1 MRNKVNLLF
10 IAVIAIP
17 FLGLPFLHQ
26 LQQSRTY
33 TIMQLQQQISRN
45 AAVNSGVTTNHSKSV
60 RGSGGGIPVYD
71 AAAVEAAKHQLYEQW
86 LKENDKKMGYEKWEN
101 MIMEGDNNGK

>member
-10 IAVIAIP
+10 IAIIAIP
-17 FLGLPFLHQ
+17 FYSFSSTTTITNLH
-26 LQQSRTY
+26 T
-33 TIMQLQQQISRN
+33 MQLQQQISRN
-45 AAVNSGVTTNHSKSV
+45 AAVNSGVTTNHSKSG
-60 RGSGGGIPVYD
+60 RSSGGGIPVYD

>member
-10 IAVIAIP
+10 IAVIVIP
-17 FLGLPFLHQ
+17 FYSFSSTTTITNLH
-26 LQQSRTY
+26 T
-33 TIMQLQQQISRN
+33 MQLQQQISRN

-60 RGSGGGIPVYD
+60 RGNGGGIPVYD
-71 AAAVEAAKHQLYEQW
+71 AAAVEVAKHQLYEQW

>member
-17 FLGLPFLHQ
+17 FYSFSSTTTITNLH
-26 LQQSRTY
+26 T
-33 TIMQLQQQISRN
+33 MQLQQQISRN

-60 RGSGGGIPVYD
+60 RGSGGGIPV
-71 AAAVEAAKHQLYEQW
+71 
-86 LKENDKKMGYEKWEN
+86 
-101 MIMEGDNNGK
+101 

>member
-1 MRNKVNLLF
+1 MRNKANFLF

-17 FLGLPFLHQ
+17 FYSFSSTTTITNLH
-26 LQQSRTY
+26 T
-33 TIMQLQQQISRN
+33 MQLQQQISRN

-60 RGSGGGIPVYD
+60 RSSSGGGGGIPVYD

-86 LKENDKKMGYEKWEN
+86 LKESDKKMGYEKWED
-101 MIMEGDNNGK
+101 MILEGHNNGK

>member
-1 MRNKVNLLF
+1 MRNKAKLLF

-17 FLGLPFLHQ
+17 FYSFSSTTTITNLH
-26 LQQSRTY
+26 T
-33 TIMQLQQQISRN
+33 MQLHQQISRN

-60 RGSGGGIPVYD
+60 RSSGGGIPVYD

-86 LKENDKKMGYEKWEN
+86 LKESDKKLGYEKWED
-101 MIMEGDNNGK
+101 MILEGHNNGK

>member
-1 MRNKVNLLF
+1 MRNKANLLF

-17 FLGLPFLHQ
+17 FYSFSSTTTITNLH
-26 LQQSRTY
+26 T
-33 TIMQLQQQISRN
+33 MQLQQQISRN

-60 RGSGGGIPVYD
+60 RSSGGGIPVYD

-86 LKENDKKMGYEKWEN
+86 LKESDKQMVYEKWKETILKEN
-101 MIMEGDNNGK
+101 SNEK

>member
-10 IAVIAIP
+10 IAIIAIP
-17 FLGLPFLHQ
+17 FYSFSSTTTITNLH
-26 LQQSRTY
+26 T
-33 TIMQLQQQISRN
+33 MQLQQQISRN
-45 AAVNSGVTTNHSKSV
+45 AAVNSGVTTNHSKSG
-60 RGSGGGIPVYD
+60 RGSGVGIPVYD

>member
-10 IAVIAIP
+10 IAVIVIP
-17 FLGLPFLHQ
+17 FYSFSSTTTITNLH
-26 LQQSRTY
+26 T
-33 TIMQLQQQISRN
+33 MQLQQQISRN

-60 RGSGGGIPVYD
+60 RGNCGGIPVYD

>member
-10 IAVIAIP
+10 IAIIAIP
-17 FLGLPFLHQ
+17 FYSFSSTTTITNLH
-26 LQQSRTY
+26 T
-33 TIMQLQQQISRN
+33 MQLQQQISRN
-45 AAVNSGVTTNHSKSV
+45 AAVNSGVTTNHSKSG
-60 RGSGGGIPVYD
+60 RSSGGGIPVYD

-101 MIMEGDNNGK
+101 MIIEGDNNGK

>member
-10 IAVIAIP
+10 IAIIAIP
-17 FLGLPFLHQ
+17 FYSFSSTTTITNLH
-26 LQQSRTY
+26 T
-33 TIMQLQQQISRN
+33 MQLQQQISRN
-45 AAVNSGVTTNHSKSV
+45 TAVNSGVTTNHSKSG

-71 AAAVEAAKHQLYEQW
+71 ATAVEAAKHQLYEQW

>member
-10 IAVIAIP
+10 IAVIVIP
-17 FLGLPFLHQ
+17 FYSFSSTTTITNLH
-26 LQQSRTY
+26 T
-33 TIMQLQQQISRN
+33 MQLQQQISRN

-60 RGSGGGIPVYD
+60 RGNGGGIQVYD